1 MAAKT
6 GVPIRKACVIGAG
19 VMGSGIAAQIAN
31 AGIPVL
37 LLDIVPKEATNRN
50 AIAEG
55 AIAKLLKADP
65 APLMSSAAAKLITP
79 GNIDDDLDK
88 LADIDWIVE
97 AVIEKIEIKQSLY
110 RKLIDKRQ
118 PGSIVSSNTSTIPL
132 AQLTEGLPEAFARDF
147 CITHFFNPPRY
158 MRLLEVVGGP
168 KTDPAQI
175 ARIAAFG
182 DIALGKTIVRG
193 KDTPGFVANRIGVYW
208 MQAAVIHALDLGLTV
223 EMADAI
229 MGRPI
234 GAPKTGIFALLDLV
248 GLDLMPHVD
257 ASLAA
262 SLPAGD
268 PYLSIRRDFPLLT
281 KMIADGYTGRKGKG
295 GFYRLN
301 TEGGKKVKESIN
313 LKTGAYAPSTAA
325 RLESADAAKGG
336 LRALVTHAD
345 AGGQY
350 AWRVLSGMLSY
361 AASLM
366 PAIADDIVAVDQAIR
381 TGFNF
386 KRGPFE
392 MIDELGAAWFADALR
407 KENRPV
413 PDFLETAAR
422 AGSFYKV
429 ENGRLQHL
437 GLDGSYR
444 PVERADGVLLLRDI
458 KLAGKPILKNGSAS
472 LWDIGDGVACLEFHS
487 KMNAIDPDTLTLI
500 KQSLD
505 HVGKNMKALVLH
517 NEADNFSVGAN
528 IGLALFAANIA
539 MWPMIDDLIGQGIAV
554 YKAIKYAPFPVVG
567 APSGMALGGGCE
579 VLLHCSAIQAH
590 AETYIGLV
598 EVGVGLIP
606 GWGGCAEML
615 IRYQPQSAKEP
626 KGPMP
631 PVALAFETISLA
643 KVAKSA
649 AEAKQLRFLRR
660 DDGITMNRDRLL
672 ADAKAKAL
680 ALVAAGH
687 QPPKP
692 AELRLPGPSGKTALT
707 LAVDG
712 FVAQGKALAHDRTV
726 SLTLAE
732 ALTGG
737 TTDMTETIGEDQ
749 VNKLAKQ
756 GFMSLLRTEP
766 TLARMEHMLSTGKP
780 LRN

>member
-1 MAAKT
+1 M
-6 GVPIRKACVIGAG
+6 
-19 VMGSGIAAQIAN
+19 
-31 AGIPVL
+31 
-37 LLDIVPKEATNRN
+37 
-50 AIAEG
+50 
-55 AIAKLLKADP
+55 
-65 APLMSSAAAKLITP
+65 
-79 GNIDDDLDK
+79 
-88 LADIDWIVE
+88 
-97 AVIEKIEIKQSLY
+97 
-110 RKLIDKRQ
+110 
-118 PGSIVSSNTSTIPL
+118 
-132 AQLTEGLPEAFARDF
+132 
-147 CITHFFNPPRY
+147 
-158 MRLLEVVGGP
+158 
-168 KTDPAQI
+168 
-175 ARIAAFG
+175 
-182 DIALGKTIVRG
+182 
-193 KDTPGFVANRIGVYW
+193 
-208 MQAAVIHALDLGLTV
+208 
-223 EMADAI
+223 
-229 MGRPI
+229 
-234 GAPKTGIFALLDLV
+234 
-248 GLDLMPHVD
+248 
-257 ASLAA
+257 
-262 SLPAGD
+262 
-268 PYLSIRRDFPLLT
+268 
-281 KMIADGYTGRKGKG
+281 
-295 GFYRLN
+295 
-301 TEGGKKVKESIN
+301 
-313 LKTGAYAPSTAA
+313 
-325 RLESADAAKGG
+325 
-336 LRALVTHAD
+336 
-345 AGGQY
+345 
-350 AWRVLSGMLSY
+350 
-361 AASLM
+361 
-366 PAIADDIVAVDQAIR
+366 
-381 TGFNF
+381 
-386 KRGPFE
+386 
-392 MIDELGAAWFADALR
+392 
-407 KENRPV
+407 
-413 PDFLETAAR
+413 
-422 AGSFYKV
+422 
-429 ENGRLQHL
+429 
-437 GLDGSYR
+437 
-444 PVERADGVLLLRDI
+444 
-458 KLAGKPILKNGSAS
+458 
-472 LWDIGDGVACLEFHS
+472 
-487 KMNAIDPDTLTLI
+487 LTLI

-579 VLLHCSAIQAH
+579 VLLHCAAIQAH

-606 GWGGCAEML
+606 GWGGCTEML

-631 PVALAFETISLA
+631 PVAQAFETISLA

-737 TTDMTETIGEDQ
+737 ATDMTETIGEDQ
-749 VNKLAKQ
+749 VSKLAKQ
-756 GFMSLLRTEP
+756 GFMTLLRTEP

>member
-1 MAAKT
+1 
-6 GVPIRKACVIGAG
+6 
-19 VMGSGIAAQIAN
+19 
-31 AGIPVL
+31 
-37 LLDIVPKEATNRN
+37 VPKDATNRN

-65 APLMSSAAAKLITP
+65 APLMSGAAAKLITP

-88 LADIDWIVE
+88 LADVDWIIE

-132 AQLTEGLPEAFARDF
+132 AQLTEGLPEAFTRDF

-158 MRLLEVVGGP
+158 MRLLEIVGGA

-175 ARIAAFG
+175 KRIAAFG
-182 DIALGKTIVRG
+182 DIALGKNIVLG

-208 MQAAVIHALDLGLTV
+208 MQAAVIHALDLSLTV

-262 SLPAGD
+262 CLPAGD

-301 TEGGKKVKESIN
+301 TEGGKKVKESID

-325 RLESADAAKGG
+325 RLESADAAKDG
-336 LRALVTHAD
+336 LRALVTHPD

-361 AASLM
+361 AASLV
-366 PAIADDIVAVDQAIR
+366 PTIADDIVAVDQAIR

-392 MIDELGAAWFADALR
+392 MIDQLGAAWFADALR
-407 KENRPV
+407 KDNRPV
-413 PDFLETAAR
+413 PDFLATAAK

-429 ENGRLQHL
+429 ENGKLQHL
-437 GLDGSYR
+437 GLDGTYR
-444 PVERADGVLLLRDI
+444 PVERPEGVLLLRDI

-487 KMNAIDPDTLTLI
+487 KMNAIDPDMLTLM

-579 VLLHCSAIQAH
+579 VLLHCAAIQAH

-631 PVALAFETISLA
+631 PVAQAFETISLA

-737 TTDMTETIGEDQ
+737 ATDMTETIGEDQ
-749 VNKLAKQ
+749 INKLAKQ
-756 GFMSLLRTEP
+756 GFMKLLRTEP